1 MFDQVRGIFLALTQ
15 PEIDGQI
22 RSLNVEAQVMEL
34 KGELE
39 YIKADVLELT
49 ANCESL
55 KTQVVELEGKT
66 LALEGRMMCLKN
78 QLEEVKRERN
88 TLRENLR
95 ELKTDNT
102 KMQEKMQKL
111 EIDITSLQADNKL
124 LKRKVEDLKKKIHVP
139 YDDLILGELCRCVQS
154 MIFQKILPPEFYDDT
169 EGYKLENIFDRAY
182 FRLVFKKDANKI
194 SAANEAWRELQNK
207 LKWQESDVEEMI
219 VVMKVIQQGRYEVA
233 HPELTEDIL
242 TQLIQRMKGAG
253 KVKGVRS
260 AHVVTWVTNVWKQ
273 LKMMA

>member
-15 PEIDGQI
+15 PETDGQI
-22 RSLNVEAQVMEL
+22 QSLNLEAQVMEL

-39 YIKADVLELT
+39 YIKEDVIELT

-55 KTQVVELEGKT
+55 KIQFVELEGKT

-95 ELKTDNT
+95 DLKTDNT
-102 KMQEKMQKL
+102 IMQEKMQKL
-111 EIDITSLQADNKL
+111 ETLQTDNKL
-124 LKRKVEDLKKKIHVP
+124 LKKRVEDLESKIHGP
-139 YDDLILGELCRCVQS
+139 YDDLILSELCCCVQS

-169 EGYKLENIFDRAY
+169 ESYKIQYIYDEEYYL
-182 FRLVFKKDANKI
+182 LLFKDDEHKI
-194 SAANEAWRELQNK
+194 SATNQACRELQKK
-207 LKWQESDVEEMI
+207 LKWQERDVKQMVI
-219 VVMKVIQQGRYEVA
+219 AMRVIQRGRNVVA
-233 HPELTEDIL
+233 HPEITEDIL
-242 TQLIQRMKGAG
+242 TQLTQRMTDAG
-253 KVKGVRS
+253 KVNGFHS
-260 AHVVTWVTNVWKQ
+260 ADMVTRLTNVWKQ